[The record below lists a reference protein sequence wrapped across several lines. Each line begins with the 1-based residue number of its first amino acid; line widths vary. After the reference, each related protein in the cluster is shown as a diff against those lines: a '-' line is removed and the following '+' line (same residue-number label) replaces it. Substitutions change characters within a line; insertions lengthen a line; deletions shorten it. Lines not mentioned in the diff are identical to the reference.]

1 MNATILFS
9 YSSNI
14 QLSKLLL
21 TRYLCNN
28 KLIMRK
34 SILFCLITGLIIF
47 TQSEIKAQEYK
58 NAIGGRFGVS
68 NGVTFKT
75 FLDGNHALD
84 LILNFRS
91 NSNFSSFRFIG
102 LYEVHAP
109 LSDVAGLN
117 WFYGGGGSIGS
128 LKNKTT
134 DKDNFAVSLDGVLG
148 LDYKFTGAPINI
160 SLDWKPAINISPE
173 TEFDGEGLGLSLRFT
188 F

>member
-1 MNATILFS
+1 M
-9 YSSNI
+9 
-14 QLSKLLL
+14 K
-21 TRYLCNN
+21 
-28 KLIMRK
+28 K
-34 SILFCLITGLIIF
+34 SLLFCLTLGLIVCF
-47 TQSEIKAQEYK
+47 NTRVKAQEYK

-91 NSNFSSFRFIG
+91 NNNTSSFRFIG

-109 LSDVAGLN
+109 LSDVAGLK

-128 LKNKTT
+128 LKNKAT
-134 DKDNFAVSLDGVLG
+134 DKDSFAVSLDGVLG
-148 LDYKFTGAPINI
+148 LDYKFNGAPINI
-160 SLDWKPAINISPE
+160 SLDWKPAINIAPE

>member
-1 MNATILFS
+1 MKRSA
-9 YSSNI
+9 
-14 QLSKLLL
+14 
-21 TRYLCNN
+21 
-28 KLIMRK
+28 
-34 SILFCLITGLIIF
+34 LFCLICSLIF
-47 TQSEIKAQEYK
+47 FFNSEVKAQEYK

-75 FLDGNHALD
+75 FLNQADALD

-91 NSNFSSFRFIG
+91 TSTHSYFRLVG

-109 LSDVAGLN
+109 LSDIAGLN

-128 LKNKTT
+128 ARNKAT
-134 DKDNFAVSLDGVLG
+134 DKDDFAVSLDGVLG
-148 LDYKFTGAPINI
+148 LDYKFNGAPINI
-160 SLDWKPAINISPE
+160 SLDWKPAINIAPE